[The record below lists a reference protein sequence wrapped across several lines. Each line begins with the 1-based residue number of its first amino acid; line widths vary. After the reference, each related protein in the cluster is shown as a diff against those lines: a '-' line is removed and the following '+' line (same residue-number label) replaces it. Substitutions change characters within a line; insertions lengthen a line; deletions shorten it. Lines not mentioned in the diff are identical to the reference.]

1 MAVSRMSV
9 SRSAVLPTA
18 TLAAPAPAAP
28 APAAVPIS
36 IRNFSSPVGRTIGQ
50 VYNSPIPKVT
60 GPVKIG
66 DGVAKPQPG
75 PTPVSAASQATAAKD
90 AGTTPI
96 ADEEYV
102 DPGQIPY
109 EEEVPQ
115 DGDGNESYEPTYDEA
130 SAVAGDVPFASAHIS
145 NGSLNTIGFA
155 KTSFGWEPVVSS
167 IYMFAPK
174 TERHIPVSFGEDS
187 PSPTLNAARYKSANV
202 LRSKANS
209 NQQREAARALV
220 KRARAGDQIAM
231 AMLSQTKKKA
241 DAGSPVA
248 AAALMHVKEYIHAN
262 PTNGSFGN
270 ELSVSSRT
278 DPNFWGSIWL
288 ANGPLL
294 SDEMLRA
301 FASNFSGEETAA
313 FMFGFKHHGSQ
324 LDLDSAHHGLD
335 EDQRKVLDIGRMFGE
350 ARALQYV
357 RMPGARISEYQPVVG
372 WELGE

>member
-18 TLAAPAPAAP
+18 TLAAPT
-28 APAAVPIS
+28 PAAVPIS

-66 DGVAKPQPG
+66 DGVTKPQPG
-75 PTPVSAASQATAAKD
+75 PTPVSAASKAVAAQD
-90 AGTTPI
+90 AGTTPV

-102 DPGQIPY
+102 DPGVQVLY

-115 DGDGNESYEPTYDEA
+115 DADGNESYEPSYDEA

-202 LRSKANS
+202 LRSKANT
-209 NQQREAARALV
+209 NQQREAARSLV
-220 KRARAGDQIAM
+220 KRARAGDQNAM
-231 AMLSQTKKKA
+231 AILSQTRKKA
-241 DAGSPVA
+241 EAGSPVA
-248 AAALMHVKEYIHAN
+248 ISALAQVKEYIREN
-262 PTNGSFGN
+262 PTGGTFGN
-270 ELSVSSRT
+270 DMVVTSKT
-278 DPNFWGSIWL
+278 DPAYWGSVWL

-301 FASNFSGEETAA
+301 FASNFGGEETAA

-335 EDQRKVLDIGRMFGE
+335 EDHRKVLDIGRMFGE